1 MQNFFALFPFFAIP
15 LLFLSSKNKFAVT
28 FISSLIFSILSV
40 LIGTKLNLFYLG
52 FFYAFLFLFTG
63 FYIFPVDRKI
73 RKSAKEKMKRGV
85 EFQKAIEKNKIILDE
100 WDENLHKLSGELEE
114 ISKRYAFGE
123 SIVRNLEEKPI
134 LEEFCRSISG
144 KNVLSFSFFKPK
156 EKKWNLVFTQ
166 GCYDEQKW
174 NELLG
179 KINVEEKSFGQ
190 VPYMLIPLSETRN
203 QTMVLVPIR
212 LSNEEWGLLNF
223 ILTEP
228 LSKKFLE
235 EISTYSQLLGMG
247 LQKVS
252 LYQTVLEKSR
262 RDGLTHLYLR
272 RVFLERVHEEISFS
286 KRYGT
291 SFSLLMLDLD
301 HFKKVNDTHGH
312 LAGDAVLKNVADCLR
327 SVLHPGVMICR
338 YGGEEFAILIGLAPP
353 QEVMQDAERIRKAVS
368 ELNTSIPDSEKN
380 EIKITVSVGV
390 THYLPD
396 APNFEELIRRADM
409 SLYKA
414 KKEGRNRVIE
424 WQAS

>member
-1 MQNFFALFPFFAIP
+1 M
-15 LLFLSSKNKFAVT
+15 
-28 FISSLIFSILSV
+28 
-40 LIGTKLNLFYLG
+40 
-52 FFYAFLFLFTG
+52 
-63 FYIFPVDRKI
+63 
-73 RKSAKEKMKRGV
+73 
-85 EFQKAIEKNKIILDE
+85 
-100 WDENLHKLSGELEE
+100 
-114 ISKRYAFGE
+114 
-123 SIVRNLEEKPI
+123 
-134 LEEFCRSISG
+134 
-144 KNVLSFSFFKPK
+144 
-156 EKKWNLVFTQ
+156 
-166 GCYDEQKW
+166 
-174 NELLG
+174 
-179 KINVEEKSFGQ
+179 
-190 VPYMLIPLSETRN
+190 
-203 QTMVLVPIR
+203 
-212 LSNEEWGLLNF
+212 
-223 ILTEP
+223 TEP

-338 YGGEEFAILIGLAPP
+338 YGREEFAILIGLAPP

-368 ELNTSIPDSEKN
+368 ELTTSIPASAKN

-396 APNFEELIRRADM
+396 APNFEGLIRRADM